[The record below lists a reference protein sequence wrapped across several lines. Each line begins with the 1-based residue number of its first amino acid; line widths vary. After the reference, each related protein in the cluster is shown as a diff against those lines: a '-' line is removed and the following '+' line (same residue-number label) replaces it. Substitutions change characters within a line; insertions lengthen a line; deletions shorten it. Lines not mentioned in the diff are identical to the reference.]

1 MSDFD
6 NSVMTFSY
14 SGFGRNIHIKLS
26 GEEAD
31 YLPKAMATFAEFC
44 RAVGF
49 VWVSVD
55 QVEGESLK
63 GYKVKNYLF
72 RGNYKWDDETSWA
85 ETYNGS
91 EPEDWPWSENE
102 EEQDVVNQSAED
114 YWDDWN
120 LDDREWDDSII
131 PGDTVF
137 YHGHGAPETT
147 LNDREEP
154 QAHGGRTGVTLVNMK
169 GTVVAVSNSP
179 VGPRVLV
186 KWSNWNDGHNGMGDD
201 PNAIMSAKNYW
212 WSNINNVS
220 KSN

>member
-14 SGFGRNIHIKLS
+14 SGYGRNIHLKLN

-31 YLPKAMATFAEFC
+31 YLPKVMATFAEFC

-55 QVEGESLK
+55 QVEGQSLK
-63 GYKVKNYLF
+63 GYTTKNYLF
-72 RGNYKWDDETSWA
+72 RGDYKWDDNTDWA

-91 EPEDWPWSENE
+91 VPTDWPEFDDD

-120 LDDREWDDSII
+120 LDDREWDDSIT

-169 GTVVAVSNSP
+169 GTVVAVTNSP

-186 KWSNWNDGHNGMGDD
+186 KWNNWNDGHNGMGDD
-201 PNAIMSAKNYW
+201 PNAIMSSKNYW